1 VLPLWPNQL
10 LVTLSATHVAV
21 LHRTG
26 LTKKVLAQHEHAVT
40 PNPEHIWQASL
51 QTLARILVELAAPRH
66 TAMQLTLESDLVRYL
81 VLPPTL
87 KHISITEKT
96 AYAQAAFREVFG
108 AEVLNWA
115 IQCDDVAPA
124 KPTMCAAIDLTL
136 LIELHTLAEKQSI
149 VLKSVQPYFVRA
161 INGLANA
168 LHKVEGVVAMVEH
181 SRLVFATFHHG
192 ICTQIRSQA
201 IALDWQQ
208 QLPEILARTMV
219 LEDDV
224 ARVISIYAPAHK
236 ASALAPITHWQ
247 IKRLGLSNKQALPQT
262 AYPLLEVM
270 A

>member
-1 VLPLWPNQL
+1 MLPLWPNQL
-10 LVTLSATHVAV
+10 LVTLSANHVAV

-26 LTKKVLAQHEHAVT
+26 LTKKVLAQREQTVS

-51 QTLARILVELAAPRH
+51 QTLARLLVELAVPRNS
-66 TAMQLTLESDLVRYL
+66 TMQLTLESDLVRYL

-87 KHISITEKT
+87 KHISIIEKT

-108 AEVLNWA
+108 AEVLNWT
-115 IQCDDVAPA
+115 IQCDDVAPT
-124 KPTMCAAIDLTL
+124 KPTICAAIDQTL
-136 LIELHTLAEKQSI
+136 LIELQTIADKQSI
-149 VLKSVQPYFVRA
+149 ALKSVQPYFVRA

-168 LHKVEGVVAMVEH
+168 LHKTEGVVAIVEH

-201 IALDWQQ
+201 IASDWQQ

-219 LEDDV
+219 LEDEV
-224 ARVISIYAPAHK
+224 TRVISIYAPAYK
-236 ASALAPITHWQ
+236 TSTLAPIHQWQ
-247 IKRLGLSNKQALPQT
+247 IKRLGLVKKQALPQT